1 MLGRR
6 TLLTVGLAVPALGL
20 AGRTL
25 AQVPVPTPAAPS
37 LEELRLHTDW
47 PFLQRYAAE
56 NAVDRNLPAERR
68 RVVFIG
74 DSITQGWRDSHPDF
88 FVAHGFIGRGIGGQV
103 TAQMLVRF
111 WSDVIALKPAA
122 VHILAGVNDVAE
134 NAGSYDPAATRANL
148 QAMTVLAQA
157 SGVRVIL
164 ATITP
169 VAEFPWKPGL
179 GPTVKVATLNAWLRT
194 WAAER
199 GATLADYTS
208 VLDDGQGGMKPGLAY
223 DGVHP
228 TREGYAAMEP
238 VTLDAVARALAGRA
252 QKAA

>member
-1 MLGRR
+1 MRLSRR
-6 TLLTVGLAVPALGL
+6 ALLAAGLAAPGL
-20 AGRTL
+20 AS
-25 AQVPVPTPAAPS
+25 AQAVGTPSPNAEA
-37 LEELRLHTDW
+37 EVRLHTDW

-56 NAVDRNLPAERR
+56 NAADRDLPAERR

-74 DSITQGWRDSHPDF
+74 DSITQGWRDSHPAF
-88 FVAHGFIGRGIGGQV
+88 FTDHGLIGRGIGGQV

-111 WSDVIALKPAA
+111 WPDVIALKPAA

-134 NAGSYDPAATRANL
+134 NAGPYDPGATRANL

-157 SGVRVIL
+157 GGVRVIL
-164 ATITP
+164 ATVTP

-179 GPTVKVATLNAWLRT
+179 GPTAKVAALNAWLRT

-208 VLDDGQGGMKPGLAY
+208 VLDDGRGGMKLGLAY

-238 VTLDAVARALAGRA
+238 VTLDAVARALAGRV
-252 QKAA
+252 QKAP